1 MIDQN
6 KRKTL
11 KTIGVTSAG
20 FATAITTPAVFAAV
34 KSANSSVKGVN
45 TATESGLT
53 ITHYDNFEGHTVL
66 LRNSTDSAIQINEF
80 SPGYVKTP
88 TGGFD
93 LNVLVKIGNFTVPA
107 HSTQAVSIT
116 RNNLVKRNAF
126 WKHINQSAV
135 KASVEEVQSVKVIG
149 QYHALNEV
157 QVPRSYL
164 ADVALV

>member
-20 FATAITTPAVFAAV
+20 FATAITAPAVFAAV
-34 KSANSSVKGVN
+34 KSANSNQQGVN
-45 TATESGLT
+45 AAESGLS

-93 LNVLVKIGNFTVPA
+93 LNVLLNTGNFTVPA

-126 WKHINQSAV
+126 WKHINQNAV
-135 KASVEEVQSVKVIG
+135 KGSVEKMQSVKVVG